1 MNERIAFIGFGE
13 AGQTISRGLLGEAR
27 PAIRTYDILF
37 DDPANRGTLKRA
49 AEALGVGVARD
60 HADAVRGAELVFL
73 AVTAASSLEA
83 ARSCLPVLSKGQLFL
98 DVNSVSPR
106 RKIETAA
113 LVAPSGAAYV
123 DVAVMAPVAP
133 YLHKVPCLIGGPGAA
148 ALAPRA
154 AALGMKMEFV
164 SPEVGQASA
173 IKMFRS
179 IVVKGMEAI
188 LVESMTASAEYGVEA
203 RVLASLEET
212 FPGIDWEKLSGYMI
226 ERVVSHGKR
235 RAAEM
240 REVAETLESIGLEP
254 TMATATAACQQRVAD
269 LGVKERLGGRKT
281 EDRAELIGLIREA
294 LEALPRIAD
303 PPRTPS
309 TKRKSRAYSGRSKS

>member
-1 MNERIAFIGFGE
+1 MTERIAFIGFGE
-13 AGQTISRGLLGEAR
+13 AGQTISRGLVAES
-27 PAIRTYDILF
+27 PKPSIRTYDIVF
-37 DDPANRGTLKRA
+37 GQPAGAPLEA
-49 AEALGVGVARD
+49 AARALGVEAARD
-60 HADAVRGAELVFL
+60 HAEAVRGADLVFL
-73 AVTAASSLEA
+73 AVTASSSLEA
-83 ARSCLPVLSKGQLFL
+83 ARSCLPGLRSSQLFL
-98 DVNSVSPR
+98 DINSVSPQ

-113 LVAPSGAAYV
+113 LVAPTGAAYV

-179 IVVKGMEAI
+179 IVVKGLEAL

-203 RVLASLEET
+203 RVLASLRET
-212 FPGIDWEKLSGYMI
+212 WPGIDWETLAGYMI

-240 REVAETLESIGLEP
+240 REVSATLESIGMEP
-254 TMATATAACQQRVAD
+254 VMAAATAVRQQWIAD
-269 LGVKERLGGRKT
+269 LGAKERLKGRKT
-281 EDRAELIGLIREA
+281 EDRAELVRVIREA
-294 LEALPRIAD
+294 MG
-303 PPRTPS
+303 
-309 TKRKSRAYSGRSKS
+309 K

>member
-1 MNERIAFIGFGE
+1 MSERIAFIGFGE
-13 AGQTISRGLLGEAR
+13 AGQTISRGLLGDSK

-37 DDPANRGTLKRA
+37 GQPGGAPLEA
-49 AEALGVGVARD
+49 AARSLGVALARD
-60 HADAVRGAELVFL
+60 HADAVRGAGLVFL
-73 AVTAASSLEA
+73 AVTASSSLEA
-83 ARSCLPVLSKGQLFL
+83 ARSCLPGLAKGQLFL
-98 DVNSVSPR
+98 DINSVSPQ

-123 DVAVMAPVAP
+123 DVAVMAPAAP

-154 AALGMKMEFV
+154 AVLGMKMEFV

-179 IVVKGMEAI
+179 IVVKGLEAI
-188 LVESMTASAEYGVEA
+188 LVESMTASSEYGVEA
-203 RVLASLEET
+203 RVLASLQET
-212 FPGIDWEKLSGYMI
+212 FPGIDWEKLAGYMI

-240 REVAETLESIGLEP
+240 REVAATLEGIGLEP
-254 TMATATAACQQRVAD
+254 TMAAATAVRQQWIAD
-269 LGVKERLGGRKT
+269 LGVKERLKGRKT
-281 EDRAELIGLIREA
+281 EDRAELVRTIREA
-294 LEALPRIAD
+294 MG
-303 PPRTPS
+303 
-309 TKRKSRAYSGRSKS
+309 K